1 MRSIVMRFF
10 CIPCGRSGWRPRRA
24 RGQAFVEF
32 ALFAPLLMFALV
44 GSTDIAS
51 LLNDHLNIVYAARTS
66 ARVGA
71 TLGNAPQA
79 DCAIIGAIRAA
90 LSVDHNV
97 QIQQIIIFNPDA
109 SGNPIVADEDVY
121 SGNAICNPDG
131 TISPPATSLNW
142 APGQRSTI
150 PFTEDSLGVEVDY
163 SYTFQL
169 NVLGIGQFS
178 SYDRAVMPMEVVIGQ
193 PLPPSGVG
201 Q

>member
-1 MRSIVMRFF
+1 MRFMTRFF
-10 CIPCGRSGWRPRRA
+10 CLPGERVGWRSRRS
-24 RGQAFVEF
+24 RGQALAEF
-32 ALFAPLLMFALV
+32 ALFIPLLMFALA
-44 GSTDIAS
+44 GATDIAA
-51 LLNDHLNIVYAARTS
+51 LLNDHLNIVYATRTS
-66 ARVGA
+66 ARVGG

-97 QIQQIIIFNPDA
+97 QIHQIIIFNPDA
-109 SGNPIVADEDVY
+109 SGNPIAADEDVY
-121 SGNAICNPDG
+121 AGNAVCNANG
-131 TISPPATSLNW
+131 TISPPATTLSW
-142 APGQRSTI
+142 SPGLRSTT
-150 PFTEDSLGVEVDY
+150 PFIEDSLGVEIDY

-169 NVLGIGQFS
+169 NVLGIAQFN